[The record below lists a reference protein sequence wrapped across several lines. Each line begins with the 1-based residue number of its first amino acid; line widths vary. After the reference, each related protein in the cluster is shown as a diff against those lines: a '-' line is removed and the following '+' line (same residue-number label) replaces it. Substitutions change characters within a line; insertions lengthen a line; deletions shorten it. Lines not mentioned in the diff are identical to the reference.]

1 MIQQSGCGR
10 GQKGESL
17 YMHIQHIASFLK
29 GGECDLIR
37 HSIKK
42 TPYFL

>member
-17 YMHIQHIASFLK
+17 YIHTQHIASFLK
-29 GGECDLIR
+29 GGECDLDIQ
-37 HSIKK
+37 
-42 TPYFL
+42 